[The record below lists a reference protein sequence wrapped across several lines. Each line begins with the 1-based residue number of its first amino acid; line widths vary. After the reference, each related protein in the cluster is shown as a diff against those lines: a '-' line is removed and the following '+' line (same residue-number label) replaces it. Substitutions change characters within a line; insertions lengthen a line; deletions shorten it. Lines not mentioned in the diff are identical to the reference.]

1 LKKAEE
7 RSKELLDKQLNK
19 LDEVGT
25 AITNL
30 AMINFNEISINQ
42 TITILLDATRKIAI
56 VQDQWS
62 RITRFFSKLAIT
74 TEHTQ
79 QVRLEGF
86 LFVCDTLFL
95 QS

>member
-1 LKKAEE
+1 MKKAEE